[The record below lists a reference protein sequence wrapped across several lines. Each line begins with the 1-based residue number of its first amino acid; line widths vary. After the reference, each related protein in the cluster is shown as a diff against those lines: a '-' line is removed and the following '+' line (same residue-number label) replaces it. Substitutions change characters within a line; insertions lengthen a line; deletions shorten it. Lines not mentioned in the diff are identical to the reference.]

1 LSKLTNYTN
10 RNVHKR

>member
-1 LSKLTNYTN
+1 MVNLTN